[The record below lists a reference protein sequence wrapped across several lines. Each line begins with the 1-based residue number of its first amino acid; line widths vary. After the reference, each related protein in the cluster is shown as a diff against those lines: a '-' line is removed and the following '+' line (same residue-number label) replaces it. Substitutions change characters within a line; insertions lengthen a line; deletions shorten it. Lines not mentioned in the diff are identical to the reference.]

1 MGYREPVDAAE
12 ELLGK
17 GIVGAVRVAVRAVVQ
32 LGQGHVRPQVAAVD
46 ARVDEPL
53 AEVER
58 GRLDQGALALLG
70 HGQAVVASH
79 EPEAD
84 VHPLGRSVSTII
96 ISHQRSSRVW
106 IG

>member
-1 MGYREPVDAAE
+1 M
-12 ELLGK
+12 
-17 GIVGAVRVAVRAVVQ
+17 
-32 LGQGHVRPQVAAVD
+32 D

-70 HGQAVVASH
+70 HRQAVVASH

-84 VHPLGRSVSTII
+84 VHPLGRSVCVCIHHHFSPE
-96 ISHQRSSRVW
+96 V
-106 IG
+106 